1 MNSILAFFI
10 FKLVFLII
18 ELIEDLFLD
27 VYTKTMTATASGKDQ
42 LWYIWQVLDFQNC

>member
-18 ELIEDLFLD
+18 ELFEVLFLG
-27 VYTKTMTATASGKDQ
+27 VYAKTMTATAQGKDQ
-42 LWYIWQVLDFQNC
+42 LWYIWQVPDFQNC